1 MLQAPL
7 KLAGDLPR
15 GYSFCV
21 LQYSRI
27 AGALLIVTI
36 LGACTKVALP
46 PQITMA
52 EVEPSGR
59 AAKPPDCN
67 MPVLRAAP
75 LADYREVAIIEGLG
89 NRFVEEKDV
98 LPLVVAKGCESGADA
113 LVINDSRAQTSE
125 NMTGYY
131 INAIA
136 IVYGKKH
143 PTVEQRTR

>member
-1 MLQAPL
+1 M
-7 KLAGDLPR
+7 
-15 GYSFCV
+15 S
-21 LQYSRI
+21 
-27 AGALLIVTI
+27 
-36 LGACTKVALP
+36 
-46 PQITMA
+46 

-59 AAKPPDCN
+59 AAKPADCN

-98 LPLVVAKGCESGADA
+98 LPLVISKACETGADA
-113 LVINDSRAQTSE
+113 IIVTDSRAQTSE

-136 IVYGKKH
+136 IIYGKKH
-143 PTVEQRTR
+143 PTVEQSTR

>member
-1 MLQAPL
+1 V
-7 KLAGDLPR
+7 LADDLGR

-21 LQYSRI
+21 LHFCRLAI
-27 AGALLIVTI
+27 ASSMLAMLA
-36 LGACTKVALP
+36 ACTTVALP
-46 PQITMA
+46 PQITMT

-59 AAKPPDCN
+59 AAKPPGCN
-67 MPVLRAAP
+67 LPVLRAAP

-98 LPLVVAKGCESGADA
+98 LPMVVAKGCESGADA
-113 LVINDSRAQTSE
+113 LVIKESRAQTSE

>member
-1 MLQAPL
+1 MPMLADD
-7 KLAGDLPR
+7 LAR
-15 GYSFCV
+15 RYSSCV
-21 LQYSRI
+21 LQLCRI
-27 AGALLIVTI
+27 TTALAIVAFLAGCTTI
-36 LGACTKVALP
+36 ALP
-46 PQITMA
+46 PRITMS

-59 AAKPPDCN
+59 AAKPPGCN
-67 MPVLRAAP
+67 MPVLRANP

-98 LPLVVAKGCESGADA
+98 LPMVIAKACETGADA
-113 LVINDSRAQTSE
+113 IIVTDSRAQTSE